1 MVKAHTSIGSGMV
14 MAVVIVADTVGAA
27 APFRNK

>member
-27 APFRNK
+27 VPFRNK